1 METYVVR
8 EDFLEVADFEER
20 EDFLTTSRIKEK
32 RNPWKELGEHGY
44 R

>member
-1 METYVVR
+1 MEIYVVR

-20 EDFLTTSRIKEK
+20 ADFLTTGRRKEK
-32 RNPWKELGEHGY
+32 RNPWEELGEHGY